1 MHEDSPATG
10 RTVAYGFKSDFQFNS
25 FAMHDS
31 NIGKRIAQFGNGDL
45 LLKKD
50 SSDSSFN
57 RGGNAENR
65 ELLLRCAGYW
75 NLLGKIRSERR
86 RNLRYKYGDQ
96 WGDYIEDPDNP
107 GKTVREEVLISR
119 HGRIPLKHNFI
130 QQYIRNIM
138 GQQLSNNTQSVVY
151 ARSED
156 DTRLSEMLTNTLQ
169 AVNKL
174 NETDKLDM
182 AVFEELLLAGIA
194 VVKVRFDYWSTRNR
208 LTGNWSW

>member
-1 MHEDSPATG
+1 MHEDGPATG

-75 NLLGKIRSERR
+75 NLLGKSGPKDGGI
-86 RNLRYKYGDQ
+86 YGINTATN
-96 WGDYIEDPDNP
+96 GEI
-107 GKTVREEVLISR
+107 ISR
-119 HGRIPLKHNFI
+119 IRI
-130 QQYIRNIM
+130 IR
-138 GQQLSNNTQSVVY
+138 
-151 ARSED
+151 E
-156 DTRLSEMLTNTLQ
+156 
-169 AVNKL
+169 KP
-174 NETDKLDM
+174 
-182 AVFEELLLAGIA
+182 F
-194 VVKVRFDYWSTRNR
+194 VKRCSSPVMEGF
-208 LTGNWSW
+208 L